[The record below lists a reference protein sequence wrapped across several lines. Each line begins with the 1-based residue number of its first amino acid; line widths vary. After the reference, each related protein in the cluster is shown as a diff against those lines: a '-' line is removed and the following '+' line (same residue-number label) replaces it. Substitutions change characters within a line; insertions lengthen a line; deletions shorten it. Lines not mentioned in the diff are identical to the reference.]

1 MKTEDFLEA
10 SKAITQEKMDAKRGQ
25 ISESQ
30 MLTAQYLCTSQRKT
44 ISWIGGKHDKE
55 ICS

>member
-30 MLTAQYLCTSQRKT
+30 MLTAQYLKRLHNAPDRDVHLREKRYR
-44 ISWIGGKHDKE
+44 G
-55 ICS
+55 